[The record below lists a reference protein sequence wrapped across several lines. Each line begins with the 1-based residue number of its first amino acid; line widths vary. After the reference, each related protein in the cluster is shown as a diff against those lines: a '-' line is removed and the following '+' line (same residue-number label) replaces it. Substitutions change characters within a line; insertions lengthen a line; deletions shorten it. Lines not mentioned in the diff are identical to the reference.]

1 MRHDRRKRRDRGFT
15 FLELLVVITILGII
29 AAIVAPRF
37 IGRVGPARLKAAK
50 AQIGMFE
57 TALDTFKLDTG
68 RYPTTEEGLKA
79 LREKPS
85 GVENWQ
91 GPYLPKE
98 IPVDPWGRPYAYKC
112 PGDHEEFDLVS
123 HGLDGVEGGEG
134 ESQDI
139 ASWKDLD
146 KK

>member
-1 MRHDRRKRRDRGFT
+1 MKHHRRRRRDGGFT

-50 AQIGMFE
+50 TQIAMFE

-68 RYPTTEEGLKA
+68 RYPTTEEGLKS

-98 IPVDPWGRPYAYKC
+98 LPADPWGRPYVYKC
-112 PGDHEEFDLVS
+112 PGDHEEYDILS
-123 HGLDGVEGGEG
+123 HGLDGVEGGDG
-134 ESQDI
+134 ENQDVT
-139 ASWKDLD
+139 SWKDID